1 MNKNEKSF
9 PPDKIARFY
18 RQIRR
23 IRRVEETIIEL
34 YPTDKIKSPV
44 HLSIG
49 QESVSV
55 AVCEALRS
63 TDVVFGTYRGHALY
77 LAKNGS
83 MNAMMAELYGKVD
96 GCARGKA
103 GSMHLVDIPSG
114 MMGTS
119 AIVATSIPQ
128 AVGYAFAMKQRRSD
142 AIVVCFF
149 GEGAMDEG
157 VWHESMNFAAL
168 KKLPVLF
175 VCENNGYAIY
185 SNVKDRM
192 AGADICARSKSYGVP
207 AFRVENGDTRK
218 IFAQT
223 LLDAAAIREGSGP
236 RFIEAMTC
244 RWRDHVGPGEDRV
257 HRYRSDAELDAW
269 IAADEMKKLG
279 ELIPAD
285 ARAAIDREIEIELS
299 AAIAFAEQ
307 SPYPDNREIYDHVFA
322 KS

>member
-1 MNKNEKSF
+1 MNNNQTAIAPE
-9 PPDKIARFY
+9 KIARFY

-23 IRRVEETIIEL
+23 IRRVEEVVIDL

-55 AVCEALRS
+55 AVCEALRPE
-63 TDVVFGTYRGHALY
+63 DVVFGTYRGHALY
-77 LAKNGS
+77 LAKGGG
-83 MNAMMAELYGKVD
+83 MNAMMAELYGKAD

-103 GSMHLVDIPSG
+103 GSMHLVDIPIG

-128 AVGYAFAMKQRRSD
+128 AVGYAFALKQRKSN
-142 AIVVCFF
+142 AVVVCFF

-185 SNVKDRM
+185 SGVKDRM
-192 AGADICARSKSYGVP
+192 AGGDVCARAQLYGVP
-207 AFRVENGDTRK
+207 TVRIQNGDTRK

-223 LLDAAAIREGSGP
+223 TVDAAAIRSGSGP

-269 IAADEMKKLG
+269 IANDEMKTLG
-279 ELIPAD
+279 ELLPA
-285 ARAAIDREIEIELS
+285 ATRQNIDREVEAELA
-299 AAIAFAEQ
+299 AAIEFAER
-307 SPYPDNREIYDHVFA
+307 SAYPDNREIFDHVFA
-322 KS
+322 QN

>member
-1 MNKNEKSF
+1 MNKNNTAL

-23 IRRVEETIIEL
+23 IRRVEEVVIEL

-55 AVCEALRS
+55 GVCEALRP
-63 TDVVFGTYRGHALY
+63 TDIVFGTYRGHALY
-77 LAKNGS
+77 LAKGGG
-83 MNAMMAELYGKVD
+83 MNAMMAELYGKAD

-103 GSMHLVDIPSG
+103 GSMHLVDIPAG

-128 AVGYAFAMKQRRSD
+128 AVGYAFAIKRRRSD
-142 AIVVCFF
+142 AVVVCFF

-175 VCENNGYAIY
+175 VCENNNYAIY

-192 AGADICARSKSYGVP
+192 AGGQVCARAATYGIP
-207 AFRVENGDTRK
+207 AVRIERGDTRQV
-218 IFAQT
+218 FAQT
-223 LLDAAAIREGSGP
+223 AADAAAIRAGSGP

-257 HRYRSDAELDAW
+257 HRYRPDAELDAW
-269 IAADEMKKLG
+269 IAADEMKTLG
-279 ELIPAD
+279 ALLQPA
-285 ARAAIDREIEIELS
+285 ARDAIDREVEAELA

-307 SPYPDNREIYDHVFA
+307 SPYPDNREIFDHVFA
-322 KS
+322 QG